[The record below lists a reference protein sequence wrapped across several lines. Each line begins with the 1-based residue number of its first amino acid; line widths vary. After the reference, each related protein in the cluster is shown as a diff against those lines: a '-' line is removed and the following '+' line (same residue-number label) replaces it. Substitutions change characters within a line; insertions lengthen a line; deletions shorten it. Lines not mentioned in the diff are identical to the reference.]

1 MIAVVVVSL
10 MGAAPQVTFAEAVQR
25 ALEHHPSMRISDSDT
40 ARAMAILEQQRS
52 ASLPSLYLNGTYTRL
67 DADRTLAT
75 AAGSLQTFDLNG
87 NPSGHAV
94 TPSSSRIIAG
104 KDAIA
109 ANATLTL
116 PLTPRNWVQWY
127 RSDYTADAAKA
138 TAYDVRRQVALNA
151 GRAYLAALGAKRV
164 VEASVHARDTGQAHL
179 DYSSQRSQGGVG
191 TRIDVARAE
200 QELESSLAQLESAL
214 GALAKAQEDLGVAT
228 GTDGALEAV
237 EEPSLGAPDELDSA
251 LQDSE
256 GKRTDVLAAK
266 SRQKAAEVSDH
277 GKWSDYTPLLSAV
290 VQPFYQNP
298 PTLTTP
304 ETGWQAQLVLTL
316 PLYDGGLRY
325 GQQKERAALAQSANA
340 QLDALLQQAHDEVR
354 AGFELVKHSDL
365 ALTASQK
372 SAKAA
377 HEALELATIAY
388 KAGATTNLEVIDA
401 ERRARDADLATAQS
415 EDAARRARLDLLSA
429 SGRFP

>member
-1 MIAVVVVSL
+1 VIVVVASL
-10 MGAAPQVTFAEAVQR
+10 LAAAPQVTFNDAVQR

-52 ASLPSLYLNGTYTRL
+52 TSLPTLYLNGSYTRL
-67 DADRTLAT
+67 DADRTLSSPQSSLNT
-75 AAGSLQTFDLNG
+75 VDAAGNVI
-87 NPSGHAV
+87 GHTI
-94 TPSSSRIIAG
+94 TPASSRILAA
-104 KDAIA
+104 KDAIS
-109 ANATLTL
+109 ANATLTV

-127 RSDYTADAAKA
+127 RGDYNADASKA
-138 TAYDVRRQVALNA
+138 TAFDVRRQVALSV

-164 VEASVHARDTGQAHL
+164 VEASEHARDTGQAHL
-179 DYSSQRSQGGVG
+179 DYSSQRAQGGVG

-200 QELESSLAQLESAL
+200 QELQSSLAQLESAL

-228 GTDGALEAV
+228 GTDGPLEAV
-237 EEPSLGAPDELDSA
+237 EEPSLGAPDAVDSA
-251 LQDSE
+251 LQDAE

-266 SRQKAAEVSDH
+266 SRQKAAEVSDN

-290 VQPFYQNP
+290 FQPFYQNP
-298 PTLTTP
+298 PSLTTP

-325 GQQKERAALAQSANA
+325 GQQKERHALSTTANA

-354 AGFELVKHSDL
+354 SGFELVKHSDL

-377 HEALELATIAY
+377 HEALDLATVAY

-401 ERRARDADLATAQS
+401 ERRARDADLAVAQA
-415 EDAARRARLDLLSA
+415 EDAARRARLELLAA